1 MEKEK
6 KELTITVSGQ
16 FCSGKSRLIFLLK
29 KLLREQ
35 GFEVN
40 YEGNL
45 DHPNEH
51 HFDKFMSK
59 DFDEIMSGEVRANGE
74 TFKGSRK
81 IILKEAWPKN

>member
-1 MEKEK
+1 MENLNILNWHLNFINYYKTMEKEK

-35 GFEVN
+35 GFEVH

-45 DHPNEH
+45 DHPNER
-51 HFDKFMSK
+51 HFDCRVV
-59 DFDEIMSGEVRANGE
+59 GV
-74 TFKGSRK
+74 
-81 IILKEAWPKN
+81 